1 MTMLHRRAVLMALA
15 GGAFG
20 PGLPRL
26 ARADLVEVIATVRP
40 SVLPVGTY
48 AATDN
53 PRFGFRGSGFVV
65 GDGSLL
71 ATNAH
76 VLPPAGEGEGA
87 RRLAVA
93 VRRTTGGPGSL
104 AGGTAA
110 GTAGSAAGGT
120 AGSGPVAGATPAG
133 PAGGGEAF
141 ELRFATLA
149 AADRARDLALLRL
162 EGTPLPPLVL
172 EEPDRV
178 REGQAIALM
187 GFPIGGALGF
197 APVTH
202 RGIVASITTIAL
214 PAATAAQLDPRAI
227 ARLRDGNFQVLQ
239 LDATAYPGNSGGPLL
254 DAATGRVLGVVNM
267 VLVKGSRESAL
278 SNPTGITYA
287 IPVRHLRT
295 LLEQARSL
303 PPGSV
308 PPAAPR

>member
-1 MTMLHRRAVLMALA
+1 MTALPRRALLAALA

-20 PGLPRL
+20 TGLPHL
-26 ARADLVEVIATVRP
+26 ARADLVEVIAAVRP
-40 SVLPVGTY
+40 SVLPVGTFG
-48 AATDN
+48 ATDN

-65 GDGSLL
+65 GDGTLV

-76 VLPPAGEGEGA
+76 VLPPAGEGDGA

-93 VRRTTGGPGSL
+93 LRR
-104 AGGTAA
+104 GT
-110 GTAGSAAGGT
+110 GGT
-120 AGSGPVAGATPAG
+120 AGSSAGGTPGGTGAG
-133 PAGGGEAF
+133 PIAVAPPAAAPGTSGGGEMF
-141 ELRFATLA
+141 ELRLATLA

-162 EGTPLPPLVL
+162 EGAPLPPLVL

-202 RGIVASITTIAL
+202 RGIVASITTVAL
-214 PAATAAQLDPRAI
+214 PAATASQLDPRAI
-227 ARLRDGNFQVLQ
+227 SRLRDGNFEVLQ

-287 IPVRHLRT
+287 IPVRHLRA
-295 LLEQARSL
+295 LLEQARSGAQ
-303 PPGSV
+303 PPQT
-308 PPAAPR
+308 R